1 MQMSKRIIINIIIL
15 LCVLVSFFF
24 ILLFQCKILTPL
36 NGLSIMFYTPKD
48 FYSPYNQCL
57 IKENVYKYQLNYI
70 HKYVGDHS
78 VILNVVNNA
87 PKKFDYDNPDR
98 IDLILSVNFN
108 NAGNKTNTLFRFD
121 KKIDEYF
128 LNKGT
133 NQIFIATYSFS
144 DMIFK
149 NKPYMADIE
158 IKGNVKKF
166 LSTYPKS
173 FLSIQN
179 TTHK

>member
-1 MQMSKRIIINIIIL
+1 MSKRIIQYIIIS
-15 LCVLVSFFF
+15 LCILVTVFL
-24 ILLFQCKILTPL
+24 ILVFQCKILTPL
-36 NGLSIMFYTPKD
+36 NGISIIFYTPKD
-48 FYSPYNQCL
+48 FYLPYDQSL
-57 IKENVYKYQLNYI
+57 IKENVYEYQFNYI

-78 VILNVVNNA
+78 IILNVVNNT

-98 IDLILSVNFN
+98 IDLTFSVDIN
-108 NAGNKTNTLFRFD
+108 NVDNKTKKLFRFN

-128 LNKGT
+128 LNEGT
-133 NQIFIATYSFS
+133 NQVFIATYSFT
-144 DMIFK
+144 DMIPE
-149 NKPYMADIE
+149 NKSYIANIE
-158 IKGNVKKF
+158 IGGNVNQF